1 MSLQTDVKPLKHEQ
15 NHDDTAEVIRRFNEV
30 FLRHDPTALPDLVS
44 ADCVI
49 ENTTPAPNGARCVG
63 RDECVAQWTQIATAP
78 GTHFELE
85 EVVTMGDR
93 AIIRWRFFADE
104 SGSPSM
110 RGVNLMRV
118 RDGLIVEAM
127 GYVKGA

>member
-15 NHDDTAEVIRRFNEV
+15 NHDDTAEVMRRFNEV
-30 FLRHDPTALPDLVS
+30 FLRHDPTALPDLVA

-63 RDECVAQWTQIATAP
+63 RDECVAQWTQVATAT

>member
-1 MSLQTDVKPLKHEQ
+1 MSLQTEVKSNERAQSP
-15 NHDDTAEVIRRFNEV
+15 DDTAEVMRRFNEV
-30 FLRHDPTALPDLVS
+30 FLRHDPTALHELVAS
-44 ADCVI
+44 DCVI

-85 EVVTMGDR
+85 EVATMGDR
-93 AIIRWRFFADE
+93 AIIRWRFFAGE
-104 SGSPSM
+104 GQGPSM

>member
-1 MSLQTDVKPLKHEQ
+1 MSRQTEVKPLERAQK
-15 NHDDTAEVIRRFNEV
+15 HDDTAEVMRRFNEV
-30 FLRHDPTALPDLVS
+30 FLRHDPSPLPELVD
-44 ADCVI
+44 ADCII

-93 AIIRWRFFADE
+93 AIVRWRFFAGAGE
-104 SGSPSM
+104 SNSV

-118 RDGLIVEAM
+118 RNGLIIEAM